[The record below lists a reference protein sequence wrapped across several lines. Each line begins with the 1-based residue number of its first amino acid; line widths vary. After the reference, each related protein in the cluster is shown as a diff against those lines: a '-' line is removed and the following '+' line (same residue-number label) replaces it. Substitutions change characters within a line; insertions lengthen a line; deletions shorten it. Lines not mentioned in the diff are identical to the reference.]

1 MSWDQMGDPNGR
13 ELGPMMRCCGE
24 VAPGAAYRSDKPG
37 WQVRLRYDLG
47 GGRPIEERALILGG
61 RNNMEVDEFNRS
73 DESGSTRT

>member
-24 VAPGAAYRSDKPG
+24 VATVAAYRSDKPG

-47 GGRPIEERALILGG
+47 GGRPIEERALLMEG
-61 RNNMEVDEFNRS
+61 RNNMEVDEINWL
-73 DESGSTRT
+73 DESSSVRT